1 MFCLVLPLCA
11 VAQRAD
17 YVSALTSL
25 TDPAKLATL
34 GKREANPRLKKAV
47 YWLIEARSRGLEVA
61 ALIDQIQT
69 VNRIPPGHAALIK
82 TNLLRNVKIADE
94 LGFTTPE
101 NMDLLRRGNAPYVTR
116 GPYVGEKADVD
127 HIIPVAIAPEIGN
140 DMANLELM
148 PHSLN
153 EMKSD
158 KVGARQRALARQFFQ
173 AGVIDQA
180 VLARI
185 LAH

>member
-1 MFCLVLPLCA
+1 MT
-11 VAQRAD
+11 
-17 YVSALTSL
+17 ALTSL

-47 YWLIEARSRGLEVA
+47 YWLIQARSHGADVA
-61 ALIDQIQT
+61 RVVDEIQSA
-69 VNRIPPGHAALIK
+69 NRTPPAHAALIK

-101 NMDLLRRGNAPYVTR
+101 NLGLLRRGNAPYVMK
-116 GPYVGEKADVD
+116 GPYAGEKADVD
-127 HIIPVAIAPEIGN
+127 HIIPFAVAPELGN

-153 EMKSD
+153 EQKSD
-158 KVGARQRALARQFFQ
+158 KIGVRQRALAQQFFQ
-173 AGVIDQA
+173 AGVIDQT

-185 LAH
+185 LAR